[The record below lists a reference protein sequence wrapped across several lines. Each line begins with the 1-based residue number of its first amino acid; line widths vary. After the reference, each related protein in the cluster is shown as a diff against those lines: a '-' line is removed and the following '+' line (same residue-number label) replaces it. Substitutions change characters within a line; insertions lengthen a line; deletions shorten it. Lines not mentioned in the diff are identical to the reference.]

1 MSGTG
6 NDFLLIDN
14 REGVLPEGEVYGFAR
29 QVCPRAT
36 AVGADGIVLIEN
48 SNIADFKMRIINADG
63 SEAEMCG
70 NGSRC
75 TVAFALENNIAST
88 PMTFET
94 LAGIIKG
101 EVKNN
106 VPVVGL
112 GECVLPETFFDFK
125 ISNIK
130 KNIYFL
136 NTGVPH
142 AVVPVDNIENIEI
155 NSIGREIRFHDKF
168 SPKGTNVNF
177 IQKAGNGIRIRTY
190 ERGVEAET
198 LACGT
203 GATASAIV
211 ASQIWG
217 LESPVEVGVQSGEF
231 LNIHFN
237 ILPDKVTDILLEGK
251 VNFIYEGSIYNS
263 FYSALK

>member
-1 MSGTG
+1 
-6 NDFLLIDN
+6 
-14 REGVLPEGEVYGFAR
+14 
-29 QVCPRAT
+29 
-36 AVGADGIVLIEN
+36 
-48 SNIADFKMRIINADG
+48 
-63 SEAEMCG
+63 
-70 NGSRC
+70 
-75 TVAFALENNIAST
+75 
-88 PMTFET
+88 
-94 LAGIIKG
+94 
-101 EVKNN
+101 
-106 VPVVGL
+106 
-112 GECVLPETFFDFK
+112 VLPETFSDFE
-125 ISNIK
+125 IGNIK
-130 KNIYFL
+130 KDIYFL

-168 SPKGTNVNF
+168 SPKGSNVNF
-177 IQKAGNGIRIRTY
+177 IQKTGNGIRIRTY

-217 LESPVEVGVQSGEF
+217 LEPPVKVRVQSGEL

-237 ILPDKVTDILLEGK
+237 VLPDKVTGILLEGK
-251 VNFIYEGSIYNS
+251 VNFIYEGTIHNS